1 MLNYYPLGATGHL
14 LGAAGAVE
22 AVFTVLSVYQVSFYD
37 NERDVTLE
45 IFRVTLWPARRLT
58 FESRASGEEQSDP
71 AGRSLVKRHQ
81 DFALASTPREPRAR
95 LCSAQAWRGAG

>member
-1 MLNYYPLGATGHL
+1 MGWPLFIKQLSLRSLLNYYPLGATGHL

-45 IFRVTLWPARRLT
+45 IFHLTLWPARRLT
-58 FESRASGEEQSDP
+58 FESRASSEE
-71 AGRSLVKRHQ
+71 LV
-81 DFALASTPREPRAR
+81 ATP
-95 LCSAQAWRGAG
+95 

>member
-45 IFRVTLWPARRLT
+45 IFRVTL
-58 FESRASGEEQSDP
+58 
-71 AGRSLVKRHQ
+71 
-81 DFALASTPREPRAR
+81 
-95 LCSAQAWRGAG
+95 